1 MVKAENMWRYGIVAV
16 LLVVA
21 LLVGML
27 AMSPVVRAQSVVL
40 QLAIPIDGS
49 GSIDATEFN
58 LMREGLASAVE
69 DPTIMP
75 QTGVVEVCV
84 QQFAGDIVG
93 GAQVEVSPTVI
104 DSQATADNV
113 AAQIRAIVQAGGLTP
128 TAAGITLALTEMQ
141 NSPNWN
147 VATRH
152 VIDISTNG
160 HPEPVDPEQVNA
172 ENARDAAIA
181 AGVTEINA
189 VAVGVLPEWQ
199 TWLRDRIVYPQP
211 GTIAPPYTPGFVVTV
226 TSFDEY
232 AEAIASKIEA
242 EVEPV
247 PGIVGLGIA
256 AAVIALGGAMFL
268 VLRRKQAHNSV

>member
-1 MVKAENMWRYGIVAV
+1 MVKAENMWRYGILAV

-27 AMSPVVRAQSVVL
+27 AMSPVARAQSVVL

-84 QQFAGDIVG
+84 QQFAGDIAG

-104 DSQATADNV
+104 DSQATADTV
-113 AAQIRAIVQAGGLTP
+113 AATIRGITQVGGLTP
-128 TAAGITLALTEMQ
+128 TGAGITLALTEMQ
-141 NSPNWN
+141 SSANWN

-160 HPEPVDPEQVNA
+160 HPEPDSEVQIAID
-172 ENARDAAIA
+172 ARDAAIA

-189 VAVGVLPEWQ
+189 VAVGVTTTWLE
-199 TWLRDRIVYPQP
+199 WLRDNIVYPQP
-211 GTIAPPYTPGFVVTV
+211 GTIAPPYTPGFVVEV

-232 AEAIASKIEA
+232 AEAIATKIEK

-247 PGIVGLGIA
+247 PGIVGWGIA

-268 VLRRKQAHNSV
+268 VLRRRQAHESV